1 MATLEKRIAALEAA
15 TPAESVIVIIG
26 GPDRDD
32 VTRIRTAFGHGDRTW
47 HRRVGETAADFR
59 ARVAEAGERE
69 GYRVLVEVGHG

>member
-1 MATLEKRIAALEAA
+1 MGALEKRVAALEAT
-15 TPAESVIVIIG
+15 TPAEPVTVILG
-26 GPDRDD
+26 SLDRDD